1 MTRLLQRPLSR
12 SNVLRNATWQGVLI
26 FALKLCIEC
35 YCTIGGRKKL
45 QFLKLSS
52 SLSECASP
60 TSKLYKYLQNVR
72 KYISN
77 ITHSSY
83 IPLLALPN
91 DQAKAWKKSR
101 GKNLPLW
108 LDQYRNSI
116 WSRAQIDGNYSSCHA
131 CTAYFPPH
139 THISEKSKWVVVGC
153 RHLLVLCKYLEYF

>member
-12 SNVLRNATWQGVLI
+12 SNVCEMQLGKVCLFLRLNCASNATAQLEG
-26 FALKLCIEC
+26 E
-35 YCTIGGRKKL
+35 KKL

-139 THISEKSKWVVVGC
+139 THISEKK
-153 RHLLVLCKYLEYF
+153 

>member
-1 MTRLLQRPLSR
+1 MLLHNWRA
-12 SNVLRNATWQGVLI
+12 N
-26 FALKLCIEC
+26 
-35 YCTIGGRKKL
+35 KL

-52 SLSECASP
+52 SPSECASP

-101 GKNLPLW
+101 GKNLPYGLI
-108 LDQYRNSI
+108 NI
-116 WSRAQIDGNYSSCHA
+116 GIPFGVGAQIDGNYSSCHA